1 MHVECTKAS
10 DTQQWCRQH
19 RAVVE
24 RKNEVG
30 LQVRDPPLQLRRV
43 GMGGSYGRDAILRGG
58 CCHTSEP
65 LSLIRI
71 VGYGHDQRDLHA
83 TRNERLEAANAD
95 VVITEHHCSSS
106 GHPPAP
112 EVLSAVRGAGTS

>member
-10 DTQQWCRQH
+10 DTQQWCRQP

-30 LQVRDPPLQLRRV
+30 LQVRDRALQLRRV
-43 GMGGSYGRDAILRGG
+43 RIGGSYGRDAVLLGG
-58 CCHTSEP
+58 RCHTAEP
-65 LSLIRI
+65 LSLMWI
-71 VGYGHDQRDLHA
+71 VGHGHDQRDLHA
-83 TRNERLEAANAD
+83 TRDECFEAANAD
-95 VVITEHHCSSS
+95 VVIAEHHCSSS

-112 EVLSAVRGAGTS
+112 EVLSVARGTGTP